1 MLPRSVA
8 GRKIVL
14 CVSYNPVL
22 ISGRSQ
28 AFQRAG
34 YKVLSAT
41 NVNEALDAILMN
53 ELEMVVLCSTVP
65 LPQQRRLIEAASRH
79 QLGTR
84 VCVLAHG
91 NVLIAA

>member
-1 MLPRSVA
+1 MLRSPA
-8 GRKIVL
+8 ARKKVL

-41 NVNEALDAILMN
+41 NVDEALDAILMN
-53 ELEMVVLCSTVP
+53 ELELVVLCATVP
-65 LPQQRRLIEAASRH
+65 QAQQNRLIEATNRYRP
-79 QLGTR
+79 GTKI
-84 VCVLAHG
+84 CLLSAG
-91 NVLIAA
+91 NVLNAA

>member
-1 MLPRSVA
+1 MVPRSLA
-8 GRKIVL
+8 IRKTVL

-41 NVNEALDAILMN
+41 NVDEALDAILMN
-53 ELEMVVLCSTVP
+53 ELEMVVLCATVP
-65 LPQQRRLIEAASRH
+65 LPQQNRLIEATNRYRP
-79 QLGTR
+79 GTR
-84 VCVLAHG
+84 VCVLSQG